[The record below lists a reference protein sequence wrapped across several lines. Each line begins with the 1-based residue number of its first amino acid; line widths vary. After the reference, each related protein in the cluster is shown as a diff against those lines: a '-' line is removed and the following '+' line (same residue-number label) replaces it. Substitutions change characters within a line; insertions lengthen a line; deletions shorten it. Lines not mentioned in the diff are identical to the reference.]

1 MDRTYLHGICLSF
14 SPMLCLKVH
23 TAFDYLDFLRLCIL
37 AQVKST
43 ACICMHKVSQ
53 EIVILIHQ
61 SPAILVSRYPD
72 TRISNNPDIRRSGLS
87 GYPDIR
93 IPG

>member
-1 MDRTYLHGICLSF
+1 MSLCVSCGAGTMDRTYLHGICLSF

-61 SPAILVSRYPD
+61 SPVENSSKSTIC
-72 TRISNNPDIRRSGLS
+72 IRKYCIDLRGE
-87 GYPDIR
+87 
-93 IPG
+93 